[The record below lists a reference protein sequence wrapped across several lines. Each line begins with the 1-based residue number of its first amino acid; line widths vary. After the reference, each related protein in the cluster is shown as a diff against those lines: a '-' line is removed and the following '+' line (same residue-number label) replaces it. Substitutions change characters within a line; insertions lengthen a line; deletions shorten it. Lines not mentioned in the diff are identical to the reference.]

1 MTSQTTI
8 VSAFIANMNNNRN
21 VNDYIKYGLKM
32 LLTRIDKILFIDERI
47 VVELQYLIPDEYKEY
62 LHIIPT
68 KFEECYLSAYIPEI
82 TKFNVCGNPEKDTL
96 KYMII
101 INNKLDFVKKA
112 IELNVFNST
121 QFIWVDFGI
130 AHINKHLGDNEFKE
144 SIVNLKNNIYNKV
157 RLGMMCENNPGI
169 QHYYITQENV
179 YTQILWIFAGGLF
192 GGDVE
197 SLLQFDKLSKET
209 CLQVIKEKE
218 NLMWEVNIWYMVY
231 LKNNNLFSVYDGT
244 HDMTLIC
251 NY

>member
-1 MTSQTTI
+1 
-8 VSAFIANMNNNRN
+8 
-21 VNDYIKYGLKM
+21 
-32 LLTRIDKILFIDERI
+32 
-47 VVELQYLIPDEYKEY
+47 
-62 LHIIPT
+62 
-68 KFEECYLSAYIPEI
+68 
-82 TKFNVCGNPEKDTL
+82 
-96 KYMII
+96 
-101 INNKLDFVKKA
+101 
-112 IELNVFNST
+112 
-121 QFIWVDFGI
+121 
-130 AHINKHLGDNEFKE
+130 
-144 SIVNLKNNIYNKV
+144 
-157 RLGMMCENNPGI
+157 MMCENNPGI